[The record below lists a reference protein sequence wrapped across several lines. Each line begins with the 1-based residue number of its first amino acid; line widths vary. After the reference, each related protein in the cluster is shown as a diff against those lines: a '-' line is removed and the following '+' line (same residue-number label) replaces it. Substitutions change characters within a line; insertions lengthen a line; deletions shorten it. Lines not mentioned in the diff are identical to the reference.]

1 MNDSGSVSVIDQ
13 THKAMLTSWKDKPS
27 AAQQYFYWSSAL
39 VDCPLDLQREN
50 PEAVSFCQ
58 RNCTVVRTEYQDL
71 DWWSTDEKNRNCRLH
86 LAQLET
92 KFARGKIMAYDEM
105 PQIWQK
111 EMQGQK
117 DKLIQSK

>member
-50 PEAVSFCQ
+50 PEAASFCQ
-58 RNCTVVRTEYQDL
+58 MNCTVVWTEYQDL
-71 DWWSTDEKNRNCRLH
+71 DWWSRDEKNI
-86 LAQLET
+86 AT
-92 KFARGKIMAYDEM
+92 AGYI
-105 PQIWQK
+105 
-111 EMQGQK
+111 
-117 DKLIQSK
+117 